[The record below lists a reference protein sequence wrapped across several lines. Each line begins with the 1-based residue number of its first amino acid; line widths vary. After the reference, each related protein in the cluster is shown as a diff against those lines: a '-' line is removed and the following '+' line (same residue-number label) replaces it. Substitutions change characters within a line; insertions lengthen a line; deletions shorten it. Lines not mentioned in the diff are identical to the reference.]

1 MHRFIRRAVTTAGA
15 TVGALALFTGT
26 ALAHECY
33 IATKT
38 TNGPKSAN
46 WFHITIA
53 DAATQFFGF
62 EAACAEQVS
71 AGENALRDAGLP
83 LSVKV
88 FLRHTLAENA
98 PAKVTSDNK
107 GLEHFGD
114 GSTLADEAVG
124 TFIGVASATA
134 CPTA

>member
-15 TVGALALFTGT
+15 TVGAMALFTGT
-26 ALAHECY
+26 ALANECY
-33 IATKT
+33 IGTKS

-46 WFHITIA
+46 WDFLTVA
-53 DAATQFFGF
+53 DAAALFGGF
-62 EAACAEQVS
+62 KAACPGQVS
-71 AGENALRDAGLP
+71 AGEDALRDAGLP

-88 FLRHTLAENA
+88 FQRFTLAEKA
-98 PAKVTSDNK
+98 PSKVTSNNK

-114 GSTLADEAVG
+114 GSTLAFDALG
-124 TFIGVASATA
+124 TFIDAASETA